1 MSDVLV
7 ERAGS
12 GAAAY
17 FRRHFPGILRQEAA
31 RWGFVL
37 RALTGAYLAMLLSM
51 FLGLEQPSTAM
62 LTALIVMQPQSGEVL
77 AKSCHRMLGN
87 AAGGLFVVL
96 LFTLCGN
103 APEII
108 LLGMALWVGLCVF
121 GSAYRRNAQSY
132 GFVLAGYTACIIA
145 LPELSTPDNILMPAL
160 LRVSEVFAGIL
171 CAAVTSEMIFPET
184 VHRVLF
190 SAAEGRFTLFD
201 DFVRGTLADGMSLV
215 DMEKAQ
221 QRFIRDVAV
230 LDGYGFAASFEA
242 GGALR
247 HTRVRLFNS
256 SFMAAAGSFHALH
269 TFFRSLPTVPEHPAR
284 NFFVGMFAAVAQS
297 MEPRDASIG
306 SGQSA
311 LRRASALEL
320 CRYKALEAADRFG
333 QTADVDNLN
342 KTELAAGVHL
352 LCRFLNDMRDYVL
365 RYADLTEGR
374 LGKTRER
381 VHSTPGTDAGIAFIS
396 ALRAALVLLLVAL
409 FWRETAWPV
418 GSSAAIFAVVFC
430 SLQAAAPNPVRSIFV
445 SSVGCVLGVILGVF
459 YCFLVLPACSD
470 LIQLCVTLFPF
481 LAVGPYLM
489 TIPATAGLGRAYN
502 FMFASFAAMGLYLSI
517 NPTDLMG
524 GALAKLFGIAV
535 AGAML
540 AVFFPAGGA
549 WWKER
554 LRNGL
559 PRLCVRVCRKKTAG
573 LLPRFESGVR
583 DLVLQFSTHSLTSPE
598 EETDM
603 VRRAFAVSD
612 LGRLTYE
619 IRLGL
624 EQKSFPPVE
633 DALLRDLPEKLARLL
648 ERPDHHRLRTLLE
661 MLCSRLATP
670 LETDAGGADGNVRAD
685 RPGGAFCLL
694 HLLERTLPRVTA
706 ALQPHWAEA
715 GEGGKG
721 GSDAA

>member
-1 MSDVLV
+1 MSEALA
-7 ERAGS
+7 ERAEP

-96 LFTLCGN
+96 LFSACGG
-103 APEII
+103 AAEII

-145 LPELSTPDNILMPAL
+145 LPQLSNPDQILMPAL
-160 LRVSEVFAGIL
+160 LRVSEVFVGIL
-171 CAAVTSEMIFPET
+171 CAAVTSEVVFPET
-184 VHRVLF
+184 VHRVLY

-247 HTRVRLFNS
+247 LARVRLFNS
-256 SFMAAAGSFHALH
+256 SFMAAATSFHALH
-269 TFFRSLPTVPEHPAR
+269 TFFRSLPTSPEHPAR
-284 NFFVGMFAAVAQS
+284 DFFVETFAVVAQS
-297 MEPRDASIG
+297 MEIRDPAAG

-311 LRRASALEL
+311 LKRASALEL
-320 CRYKALEAADRFG
+320 CRHKTLEAAARFR
-333 QTADVDNLN
+333 QTAGADRMNT
-342 KTELAAGVHL
+342 TELAAGVHL

-365 RYADLTEGR
+365 RYADLTER
-374 LGKTRER
+374 HLGKTHER
-381 VHSTPGTDAGIAFIS
+381 VGSTPGTDAGVALIS
-396 ALRAALVLLLVAL
+396 ALRAALVLLLLAM
-409 FWRETAWPV
+409 FWWETAWPV

-445 SSVGCVLGVILGVF
+445 SSVGCVLGVVFGVF
-459 YCFLVLPACSD
+459 YGFLVLPACSD

-489 TIPATAGLGRAYN
+489 TIPATAGLGRSYN
-502 FMFASFAAMGLYLSI
+502 FMFASFAAMGLYVSLS
-517 NPTDLMG
+517 PTDLMG

-540 AVFFPAGGA
+540 AVFFPAGGT
-549 WWKER
+549 WWKAR

-559 PRLCVRVCRKKTAG
+559 PRLCVRVCRRKTAG

-583 DLVLQFSTHSLTSPE
+583 DLVLQFSANALTAPE

-603 VRRAFAVSD
+603 VRRAFAVGD
-612 LGRLTYE
+612 LGRLILE

-624 EQKSFPPVE
+624 EQKVFPPAE
-633 DALLRDLPEKLARLL
+633 AALLHDLPEALARLL
-648 ERPDHHRLRTLLE
+648 EQPDQGRLRALPATLG
-661 MLCSRLATP
+661 SRLAKP
-670 LETDAGGADGNVRAD
+670 LETADADGNLRAD
-685 RPGGAFCLL
+685 RPGGALSLL

-706 ALQPHWAEA
+706 ALRLHGADA
-715 GEGGKG
+715 GEGGQG
-721 GSDAA
+721 GRDAA

>member
-1 MSDVLV
+1 MSEALA
-7 ERAGS
+7 ERAES

-96 LFTLCGN
+96 LFAMCGG
-103 APEII
+103 AAEII

-145 LPELSTPDNILMPAL
+145 LPQLSNPDHILMPAL
-160 LRVSEVFAGIL
+160 LRVSEVFVGIL

-215 DMEKAQ
+215 DMDKAQ

-247 HTRVRLFNS
+247 HARVRLFNS
-256 SFMAAAGSFHALH
+256 SFMAASTSFHALH
-269 TFFRSLPTVPEHPAR
+269 TFFRSLPASPDHPAR
-284 NFFVGMFAAVAQS
+284 GFFVEMFALVAQS
-297 MEPRDASIG
+297 MEVRDPSTG

-311 LRRASALEL
+311 LKRASALEL
-320 CRYKALEAADRFG
+320 CRHKTLEAARFR
-333 QTADVDNLN
+333 QTAGTDQRNT
-342 KTELAAGVHL
+342 TELAAGVHL

-365 RYADLTEGR
+365 RYADLTERR
-374 LGKTRER
+374 LGKTPENVR
-381 VHSTPGTDAGIAFIS
+381 STPGTDAGVALIS
-396 ALRAALVLLLVAL
+396 ALRAALVLLLVAM
-409 FWRETAWPV
+409 FWWETAWPV

-445 SSVGCVLGVILGVF
+445 SSVGCVLGVVFGVF
-459 YCFLVLPACSD
+459 YGFLVLPACSD
-470 LIQLCVTLFPF
+470 LIQLCVMLFPF

-489 TIPATAGLGRAYN
+489 TIPATAGLGRSYN
-502 FMFASFAAMGLYLSI
+502 FMFASFAAMGLYVSLS
-517 NPTDLMG
+517 PTDLMG

-540 AVFFPAGGA
+540 AVFFPAGGT

-559 PRLCVRVCRKKTAG
+559 PRLCVRVCRRRTAG

-583 DLVLQFSTHSLTSPE
+583 DLVLQFSANALTAPE
-598 EETDM
+598 EETDL
-603 VRRAFAVSD
+603 VRRAFAVGD
-612 LGRLTYE
+612 LGRLILE

-624 EQKSFPPVE
+624 EQKVFPPAE
-633 DALLRDLPEKLARLL
+633 AALLRDLPEALARLL
-648 ERPDHHRLRTLLE
+648 EQPDRRRLRALQETLG
-661 MLCSRLATP
+661 SRLATT
-670 LETDAGGADGNVRAD
+670 LETADTDENLRVD
-685 RPGGAFCLL
+685 RPGGALSLL

-706 ALQPHWAEA
+706 ALRLHGADA

-721 GSDAA
+721 GRDAA